1 MQMTQHVE
9 MKMTNETFYTIL
21 LFFDNFHYRLIMCA
35 DDQAPGNYHFSDFF
49 FGKIYFLSLTRVP
62 IPQMNL

>member
-1 MQMTQHVE
+1 MNDLRECINMFLVH
-9 MKMTNETFYTIL
+9 FI
-21 LFFDNFHYRLIMCA
+21 LFFQKYSFIKDIFHIQMIRPKITM
-35 DDQAPGNYHFSDFF
+35 YHFSDFF